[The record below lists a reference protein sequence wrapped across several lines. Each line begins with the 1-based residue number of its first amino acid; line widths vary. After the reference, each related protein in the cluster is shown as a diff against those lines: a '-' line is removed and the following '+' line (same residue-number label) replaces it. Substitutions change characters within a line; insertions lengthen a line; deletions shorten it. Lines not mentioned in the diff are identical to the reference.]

1 MFAPAPDTILSC
13 TSGTLKV
20 EDPSPVPYVVPIKAN
35 NAAYVVLFKADPSH
49 NCHPVGAELFGD
61 EVPEIQ
67 DETEVTNELETEVE
81 PQEEEEPDE
90 TVN

>member
-1 MFAPAPDTILSC
+1 MDDLMDMMVDDASSSAISDKIKEILYTKSAE
-13 TSGTLKV
+13 KI
-20 EDPSPVPYVVPIKAN
+20 D
-35 NAAYVVLFKADPSH
+35 AARPF
-49 NCHPVGAELFGD
+49 VGAELFGD